1 MQRKSLQLPVTIR
14 SFNED
19 EVHMDSE
26 LLKAIEEL
34 KSANIVE
41 GFTFKLK
48 DDNPENENLGF
59 KFYSE
64 INVDNSKLWELI
76 LKLSETLPENVAF
89 LFGQIDEDIQYGNY
103 TSKNE
108 IFSFLSRYKREL
120 TQDTFLSF
128 GFIYHDKNNLTE
140 IFIDE
145 CKYIKYWGNDEDLF
159 RNILKEF
166 NLEEKNDLEFIDE
179 YPKVRESLKQYDETV
194 VETNVLIEIF
204 KQEYLKH
211 FQN

>member
-1 MQRKSLQLPVTIR
+1 MQRKSLQLPITIR

-64 INVDNSKLWELI
+64 INVDNSRLWELI
-76 LKLSETLPENVAF
+76 LELSETLPENVAF
-89 LFGQIDEDIQYGNY
+89 LFGQIDQDVQYGSY
-103 TSKNE
+103 TSKSE
-108 IFSFLSRYKREL
+108 IFSFLSRYKKEL

-145 CKYIKYWGNDEDLF
+145 CKYIKYWGNEEDLF
-159 RNILKEF
+159 RNILKKF
-166 NLEEKNDLEFIDE
+166 NLEEINELEFIDE
-179 YPKVRESLKQYDETV
+179 YPKVRETLKQYDESV

-204 KQEYLKH
+204 KQEYLKY

>member
-1 MQRKSLQLPVTIR
+1 MKRKSLQLPITIR

-19 EVHMDSE
+19 DVHVDSE

-41 GFTFKLK
+41 GFTFKVK

-64 INVDNSKLWELI
+64 INVDNPKLWELI
-76 LKLSETLPENVAF
+76 LELSETLPENVAF

-108 IFSFLSRYKREL
+108 IFSFLSKFKKEL

-128 GFIYHDKNNLTE
+128 GFIYHDENTLTE

-145 CKYIKYWGNDEDLF
+145 CKYIKYWGSDENLF
-159 RNILKEF
+159 HNILKRF
-166 NLEEKNDLEFIDE
+166 NLQQINDLEFVDE
-179 YPKVRESLKQYDETV
+179 YPKVRESLKQYDENV
-194 VETNVLIEIF
+194 VETNNLIEIF
-204 KQEYLKH
+204 KQEYLKY